1 MSKPIILCVDD
12 ERTILDG
19 LKWSLREAFGEAYS
33 YEMAET
39 AEEAMELI
47 EELEEDNAEILL
59 IISDWLMPGKKGDEF
74 LIEIHKR
81 YPKIVKMMITGQAD
95 DDAIERAKQHANLHR
110 CLHKPWC
117 DKELIEALNSGLAK
131 FSRRPR

>member
-19 LKWSLREAFGEAYS
+19 LKWSLKEAFGETYS
-33 YEMAET
+33 YEMAES

-47 EELEEDNAEILL
+47 EELEEEEIRL

-81 YPKIVKMMITGQAD
+81 YPKMVKMMMTGQAD
-95 DDAIERAKQHANLHR
+95 DDAIERAKKHANLHI
-110 CLHKPWC
+110 CLHKPWR

-131 FSRRPR
+131 FSSH